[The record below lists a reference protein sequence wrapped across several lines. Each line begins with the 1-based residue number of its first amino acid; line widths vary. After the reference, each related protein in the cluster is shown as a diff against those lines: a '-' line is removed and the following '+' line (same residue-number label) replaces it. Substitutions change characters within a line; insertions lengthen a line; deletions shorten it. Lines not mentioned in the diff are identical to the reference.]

1 MINQITAGKGSY
13 NNIFADFSSQGNQY
27 VSLPLPQKDE
37 FTKKTKNAISS
48 SKDEVIDDLL
58 PDNDENSPKNR
69 KKAGWIIGS
78 AGAVGLTALLFASG
92 LRKNI
97 YKGLQNLR
105 SRFARKAH
113 SKDKMS
119 SKNNFYNRAL
129 AYVNRF
135 LERADAIN
143 NGHSAKIIWIKKGM
157 AAFSDKT
164 PKNKFGKMLKKI
176 YNSITDF
183 FIKISR
189 KTVMKSYKKTDKYM
203 EKALS
208 KVLKSKNKLT
218 PAQLSE
224 KITINGITKTR
235 KEWFDLTI
243 SKQGKIQRIYNENF
257 SEAASDLRYNQ
268 MLDSM
273 ADLDVRFWNA
283 SYNLKNLKNNV
294 KGMTQSFVAQQLMAT
309 EKAKLIQNA
318 ASKRALITND
328 IADICSSINLALKD
342 IDPLISLKDGETIK
356 NLSKFKSHLNKII
369 KASAHGKE
377 PERKDLI
384 SIMVSDINEIMSG
397 IKTKPDLYS
406 QELISKIGD
415 KFSTAKQIAEN
426 SKSGEIQEILDIY
439 KKIFPEKTF
448 NKIAKSMRKY
458 NRSLNKS
465 INTECN
471 AFFDK
476 MRDFSMGAA
485 PMDVLDIAFGIAPM
499 AFFMARA
506 KDKDK
511 RISIG
516 LKYGIPT
523 IASIGTSLY
532 CTTGLLSGGKALA
545 FGLIVGFISN
555 RICKYIDDIRL
566 NAKQSANIVN

>member
-1 MINQITAGKGSY
+1 MINEISSVKGNYY
-13 NNIFADFSSQGNQY
+13 NNIFADFTSGKNQY
-27 VSLPLPQKDE
+27 IPLAAEKPDE
-37 FTKKTKNAISS
+37 FSKKTNPITSQ
-48 SKDEVIDDLL
+48 KDEVIDDLL
-58 PDNDENSPKNR
+58 PDEDKNSKSKR
-69 KKAGWIIGS
+69 KRAGWIIS
-78 AGAVGLTALLFASG
+78 ISGAVGLTALLFASG

-113 SKDKMS
+113 AKDKTN

-135 LERADAIN
+135 LERADAVN
-143 NGHSAKIIWIKKGM
+143 NGHSAKIIWVKKAM
-157 AAFSDKT
+157 SAFSDKT

-208 KVLKSKNKLT
+208 KILKSKNKLT
-218 PAQLSE
+218 PSQMSE
-224 KITINGITKTR
+224 KITINGVTKTR

-243 SKQGKIQRIYNENF
+243 LKQGKIQNIYNENF

-268 MLDSM
+268 MLNSM
-273 ADLDVRFWNA
+273 TDLDVRFWDA

-294 KGMTQSFVAQQLMAT
+294 KGMTQSFVAQQLMAAD
-309 EKAKLIQNA
+309 KAKLIQNA
-318 ASKRALITND
+318 TSKRALITND

-342 IDPLISLKDGETIK
+342 VDSLISLKDGETIK
-356 NLSKFKSHLNKII
+356 NVATLKNHLKKTIKNASRGMGLKRDDLSALIINDTNKII
-369 KASAHGKE
+369 SSIKSK
-377 PERKDLI
+377 PE
-384 SIMVSDINEIMSG
+384 
-397 IKTKPDLYS
+397 LYS
-406 QELISKIGD
+406 QEIISKID
-415 KFSTAKQIAEN
+415 AKFVDARKIAEN
-426 SKSGEIQEILDIY
+426 SKSGEVQEILDIY
-439 KKIFPEKTF
+439 KKIFPEKEY

-458 NRSLNKS
+458 NKSLNKS
-465 INTECN
+465 INIECN
-471 AFFDK
+471 SFFDK
-476 MRDFSMGAA
+476 LRDFSMGAA
-485 PMDVLDIAFGIAPM
+485 PMDVLDIVFGIAPM
-499 AFFMARA
+499 ALFMAKA
-506 KDKDK
+506 KDRDK

-532 CTTGLLSGGKALA
+532 CTAGLLSGGKALI

-566 NAKQSANIVN
+566 SVKKENTSAI